1 MPSLTKQQ
9 RNDLGADDFAVPGK
23 RKLPIH
29 DKAHC
34 SLAWDMVDRT
44 QGLSE
49 TERATARVRI
59 LRRAKELGI
68 DTADWEKSLKHV
80 AELMLQIAAM
90 AIVMP
95 DVADHPNRMPFS
107 GVLTFVDTPSDMA
120 VGGAGGK
127 KTYLPRDVAEAA
139 LPSLLGMAID
149 FTPNLDGHDVTNKI
163 GLITSAEI
171 VGDEIQ
177 IEGFFYAA
185 DFPQVCARIKAEKED
200 LGFSYEIRAQTREM
214 GGDLLQIVS
223 GVFTG
228 AAVLKK
234 NKAAYQSTSLAAN
247 AAGVFDM
254 DPEELKKLLAEAVKP
269 LTDQINTLAT
279 DVGKLKAASAD
290 PALQASKDMRDRV
303 APHAT
308 ALRNCAAGMEAAG
321 IGLHS
326 SGGHVARLNR
336 MAASMEA
343 EAASGALPHIYR
355 DHDWSFS
362 HAADPSRQAPATID
376 AKALG
381 EAVTAAMKPLQ
392 DDLAAQKTQITDL
405 SAKAFNQAEAP
416 ARKTLSG
423 EATSLLAKTGLKLE
437 GENSKLS
444 IRSLDDAIDKAGLT
458 RQDGIALKLSL
469 HHAGRLEAA

>member
-1 MPSLTKQQ
+1 MVLTKQQ
-9 RNDLGADDFAVPGK
+9 RNDLPADDFAVPGK
-23 RKLPIH
+23 RKLPMH
-29 DKAHC
+29 DKEHA
-34 SLAWDMVDRT
+34 SLAWDMVERT

-68 DTADWEKSLKHV
+68 DTANWEKSLKHI
-80 AELMLQIAAM
+80 AELSLSIEAM
-90 AIVMP
+90 AIAMP

-120 VGGAGGK
+120 VGGSGGK

-163 GLITSAEI
+163 GLITSGEVDHPDVGNEI
-171 VGDEIQ
+171 KIG
-177 IEGFFYAA
+177 GFFYAA
-185 DFPQVCARIKAEKED
+185 DFPQVCARIKSEKED

-247 AAGVFDM
+247 AEGVLDM
-254 DPEELKKLLAEAVKP
+254 TKEELEAILKASVAPLAEKLDA
-269 LTDQINTLAT
+269 LNT
-279 DVGKLKAASAD
+279 DVAKLKANGD
-290 PALQASKDMRDRV
+290 PLHASKEMRDRV

-308 ALRNCAAGMEAAG
+308 ALRNCAASMEAAG
-321 IGLHS
+321 IGLDS
-326 SGGHVARLNR
+326 QRGHVRVLHH

-343 EAASGALPHIYR
+343 EAASGKMPHIYSGY
-355 DHDWSFS
+355 DLH
-362 HAADPSRQAPATID
+362 HAADTSRNAAPVLDTKVITD
-376 AKALG
+376 AI
-381 EAVTAAMKPLQ
+381 TAAVKPLQ
-392 DDLAAQKTQITDL
+392 DGLEAQGTQIKDL
-405 SAKAFNQAEAP
+405 SAKAFNNVQQP
-416 ARKTLSG
+416 ARKTMPAEGL
-423 EATSLLAKTGLKLE
+423 ALLAKAGLKLE
-437 GENSKLS
+437 GDDSKLS
-444 IRSLDDAIDKAGLT
+444 VHQLDQAIEKAGIG

-469 HHAGRLEAA
+469 QHAGRLEAA